1 MLRMRLAGTED
12 IPSVVG
18 LLKACVAAL
27 RTAGIDQWDE
37 VYPTEE
43 AIQSDVAWAPER
55 VSAWAPMR
63 LRAQARMCPCAQVP
77 TRPCAYAPWRRTC
90 LHRDMPLPHHSL
102 VVWQRADDLFIRLHR
117 LSQRL
122 PATEHYE
129 LGSQLRRSAFSVPV
143 NIVEGLARKGP
154 AEKRRFLRIARA
166 SLAEVGYCLHAA
178 RRLNYISEADYPEL
192 ELDVRKVSAPLR
204 GLIRSLGRKNPK

>member
-1 MLRMRLAGTED
+1 
-12 IPSVVG
+12 
-18 LLKACVAAL
+18 
-27 RTAGIDQWDE
+27 
-37 VYPTEE
+37 
-43 AIQSDVAWAPER
+43 
-55 VSAWAPMR
+55 MR
-63 LRAQARMCPCAQVP
+63 LRAQAPMCPCAHAPMCLRAHVP
-77 TRPCAYAPWRRTC
+77 TRPCAYAPTRPWRRTC
-90 LHRDMPLPHHSL
+90 LHRDMALPHHSL

-178 RRLNYISEADYPEL
+178 RRLNYISEADYSEL
-192 ELDVRKVSAPLR
+192 ELEVRKVSAPLR